1 MSEPIKLYV
10 VCGPPAA
17 GKTCHGKQLA
27 SRLGAVL
34 VDSDIA
40 TEPVVQAG
48 MEAAGLSPDD
58 RDSDRYKELF
68 RDPVYESLFRLA
80 EVNLV
85 SLPVVLIAP
94 FTRESQEKEWPV
106 RLKNRFRVPIEIHFV
121 TCQPEVRLERMR
133 NRGEPRDAAKL
144 NNWSSHLASV
154 ASELPPFDHVL
165 VATCQE
171 GSGEEG

>member
-80 EVNLV
+80 EVTL
-85 SLPVVLIAP
+85 SA
-94 FTRESQEKEWPV
+94 FQ
-106 RLKNRFRVPIEIHFV
+106 
-121 TCQPEVRLERMR
+121 
-133 NRGEPRDAAKL
+133 
-144 NNWSSHLASV
+144 
-154 ASELPPFDHVL
+154 
-165 VATCQE
+165 
-171 GSGEEG
+171 